1 MRRFR
6 NLVLYLLIPLLA
18 FAGIYRVA
26 TSNEQKLYLPSC
38 EKSDVAAIRRLDEL
52 VRDNSLNRK
61 YYQVF
66 VKTDSGNCCIVRYNT
81 EYEAL
86 WISVDPASGWVG
98 AFELPRERLKFVAE
112 KGFTFPQLGELL
124 LPLPEYKRAGSQPE

>member
-81 EYEAL
+81 EYE
-86 WISVDPASGWVG
+86 
-98 AFELPRERLKFVAE
+98 LPRERLKFVAE